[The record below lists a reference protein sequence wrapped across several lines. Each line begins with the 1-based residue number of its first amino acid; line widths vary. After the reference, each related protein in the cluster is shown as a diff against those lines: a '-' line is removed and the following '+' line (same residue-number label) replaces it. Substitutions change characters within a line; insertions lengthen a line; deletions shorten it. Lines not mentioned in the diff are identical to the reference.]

1 MILRKIKM
9 NAILPIPNTSSA
21 EPSWVIQIPSDMARI
36 MGVEAGSLGVLHPK
50 SGGAEVEILPPT
62 PPELKAEALETYE
75 ELKEYF
81 AEMKRLGD

>member
-1 MILRKIKM
+1 M
-9 NAILPIPNTSSA
+9 NAILPVPDTAAA
-21 EPSWVIQIPSDMARI
+21 EPSWVIQIPSDMAQI

-62 PPELKAEALETYE
+62 PPELKQEALETYQ
-75 ELKEYF
+75 ELQEYF